1 VVHYS
6 FNDAVE
12 TFLEMKGEAVQT
24 MHDVADVILEG
35 FAVVGPLPGA
45 VGKSLKTSDER

>member
-12 TFLEMKGEAVQT
+12 TFLEMEWKSVQT
-24 MHDVADVILEG
+24 MHDVADVVLERLA
-35 FAVVGPLPGA
+35 FVGPFPGA
-45 VGKSLKTSDER
+45 VGEGLEAGDQ

>member
-12 TFLEMKGEAVQT
+12 TFLEMKGEAVQI
-24 MHDVADVILEG
+24 MHNITNIILER
-35 FAVVGPLPGA
+35 FAVVGPFPGA
-45 VGKSLKTSDER
+45 VGKSLETGDQ